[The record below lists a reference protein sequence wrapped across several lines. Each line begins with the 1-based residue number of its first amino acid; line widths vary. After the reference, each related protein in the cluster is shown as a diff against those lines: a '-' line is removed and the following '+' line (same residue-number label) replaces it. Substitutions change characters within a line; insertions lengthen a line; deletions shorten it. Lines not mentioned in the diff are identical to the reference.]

1 MTRKEK
7 LLASGNKILW
17 ERGDDEVFLI
27 EDAGMFGL
35 STFTKTTTEKDW

>member
-27 EDAGMFGL
+27 EDAGDVWFI
-35 STFTKTTTEKDW
+35 TFTKTTTEKDW